1 MKIKIIVF
9 LLFFNLISNFGQSK
23 KVTIFKVNSMVLN
36 ADTFV
41 GIDGLGYMYF
51 IKNTVFYKQK
61 GQETWQYQNV
71 ALGEITKIDIIN
83 PLKIVLFYE
92 NFNSIVLLD
101 NQLNEIQNL
110 NFSTLS
116 DGIIAHGIG
125 KSAQNSVWIFNT
137 GNQKLGLFN
146 YETKVYM
153 QLNQP
158 LKNNVLFYE
167 SDFNYFTW
175 IDEKQMAYSMDV
187 FGKVIEIGL
196 IPVFDSFKMVENR
209 GYLYL
214 KNNVL
219 TFFDFKT
226 NLNYAIEI
234 SEKSIKNFTY
244 KDQILTIFTG
254 EQIIN
259 YKIQVP

>member
-51 IKNTVFYKQK
+51 IKNTVFYKLK

-187 FGKVIEIGL
+187 FGKIIEIGL

>member
-1 MKIKIIVF
+1 MKIKIIFF

-23 KVTIFKVNSMVLN
+23 KLTVFKANAMILN
-36 ADTFV
+36 ADTFI
-41 GIDGLGYMYF
+41 GIDVLGFIYS
-51 IKNTVFYKQK
+51 IKNNVFYKHK
-61 GQETWQYQNV
+61 DEETWQYQNV

-110 NFSTLS
+110 NFSTFS

-125 KSAQNSVWIFNT
+125 KSAQNSVWVFNSN
-137 GNQKLGLFN
+137 NQKLGLFN
-146 YETKVYM
+146 YETKLYTE
-153 QLNQP
+153 LNQP
-158 LKNNVLFYE
+158 LKSNLLFYE

-175 IDEKQMAYSMDV
+175 IDEKQMAFSMDI

-196 IPVFDSFKMVENR
+196 TPVFDSFKMVENQ
-209 GYLYL
+209 GYFYS
-214 KNNVL
+214 KNNLL

-226 NLNYAIEI
+226 NEKFSVEI
-234 SEKSIKNFTY
+234 SEKTIKNFTF
-244 KDQILTIFTG
+244 KDQILTIFTN

-259 YKIQVP
+259 YKIQLP

>member
-1 MKIKIIVF
+1 MKVNTIVF
-9 LLFFNLISNFGQSK
+9 LLFITIFYSFGQSK
-23 KVTIFKVNSMVLN
+23 KLTIVKVDSTTLY
-36 ADTFV
+36 ATLFA
-41 GIDGLGYMYF
+41 GIDGLGYVYF
-51 IKNTVFYKQK
+51 IKNNIFYKQK
-61 GQETWQYQNV
+61 EGETWQYQNV
-71 ALGEITKIDIIN
+71 ALGEITKIDIVN

-110 NFSTLS
+110 NFSTLI

-125 KSAQNSVWIFNT
+125 KSTQNSIWVFNSS
-137 GNQKLGLFN
+137 NQKLGLFN
-146 YETKVYM
+146 YETKIYTE
-153 QLNQP
+153 LNQP
-158 LKNNVLFYE
+158 LKNNLLFYE

-175 IDEKQMAYSMDV
+175 IDEKQMAFSMDI
-187 FGKVIEIGL
+187 FGKVVEIGL
-196 IPVFDSFKMVENR
+196 IPVFDTFKMVENQ
-209 GYLYL
+209 GYFYS
-214 KNNVL
+214 KNNIIS
-219 TFFDFKT
+219 FFDFKS

-259 YKIQVP
+259 YKIQLP